1 MSLAVHGLGAVLGWT
16 ALMLLSYAPGPVPT
30 VALIIA
36 LALLVGCV
44 TSLLHTAV
52 WYGAPARVGTAGGAL
67 AGLLTGGRAG
77 KMVGG
82 LHKAFKRPR
91 S

>member
-36 LALLVGCV
+36 LAGGVLLLDV
-44 TSLLHTAV
+44 
-52 WYGAPARVGTAGGAL
+52 RVPL
-67 AGLLTGGRAG
+67 PL
-77 KMVGG
+77 
-82 LHKAFKRPR
+82 
-91 S
+91 